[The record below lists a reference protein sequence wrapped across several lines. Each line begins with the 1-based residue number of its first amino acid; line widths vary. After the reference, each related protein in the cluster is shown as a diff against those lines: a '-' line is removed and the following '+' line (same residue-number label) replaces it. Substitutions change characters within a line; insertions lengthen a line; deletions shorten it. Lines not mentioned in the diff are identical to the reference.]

1 MVCAHGAQRRIRKQ
15 ARLVPFIIRQEGGT
29 ESRPWN
35 RIFFFETTWFTQ
47 TCPKSDVLISI
58 HDAFLSGLSN
68 QVTSMKDNPYQPG
81 NQTGFNEIH
90 ISKTCVIKQFFL
102 SGIEKLKH
110 HDKLYVLFFP
120 GWTTRSCPG
129 KIALTI
135 FATKQNSSRYV
146 KRLVLSNRYVFS
158 EVEKLK
164 NHDELH
170 FYLWWTTK
178 SRYIVYFLSGVN
190 NEVMSTKDY
199 PYHPRDETGFN

>member
-1 MVCAHGAQRRIRKQ
+1 MCKVKCSHINT
-15 ARLVPFIIRQEGGT
+15 L
-29 ESRPWN
+29 
-35 RIFFFETTWFTQ
+35 
-47 TCPKSDVLISI
+47 C
-58 HDAFLSGLSN
+58 FLSGVNN
-68 QVTSMKDNPYQPG
+68 QVMSMKDNPYQLC
-81 NQTGFNEIH
+81 NETGFNEKH

-178 SRYIVYFLSGVN
+178 SCYIVYFLSGVN